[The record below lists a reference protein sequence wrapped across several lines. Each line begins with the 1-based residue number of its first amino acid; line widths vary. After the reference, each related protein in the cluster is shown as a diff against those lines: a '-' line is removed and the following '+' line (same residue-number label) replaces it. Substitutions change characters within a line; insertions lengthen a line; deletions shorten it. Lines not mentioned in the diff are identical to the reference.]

1 MKHTRNDFFQEIF
14 DKVSNHL
21 LTQNKRSIRE
31 TQCLYRYGNL
41 KCAAGCLIPDSE
53 YDSKMEYKR
62 VSHLNYF
69 YDFGYSIA
77 EIKLIER
84 LQIIHD
90 NHFIYSWKEKLINL
104 ANEYSLTV
112 NF

>member
-21 LTQNKRSIRE
+21 LTQNEKSHNGIK
-31 TQCLYRYGNL
+31 CFYKFKNL
-41 KCAAGCLIPDSE
+41 KCAAGCLIPDKD
-53 YDSKMEYKR
+53 YDFKMEYHFA
-62 VSHLNYF
+62 SELEYF
-69 YDFGYSIA
+69 DDAGYSFE
-77 EIKLIER
+77 EIKLIED

-90 NHFIYSWKEKLINL
+90 SCFPELWREKLIELVND
-104 ANEYSLTV
+104 YSLAV